1 MIMKKYILMIAS
13 LLTLG
18 MAAVSCDT
26 MTNEPEGGN
35 QIGPM
40 AGNWVVT
47 LEALDENGKV
57 VDDDPYGASGAII
70 EINTF
75 ANTNGDT
82 DKMWFSD
89 QAFWGLMFQV
99 PVNKNDNTFEAKNVP
114 YDQNET
120 GNVTIKGKVLPKAGK
135 NIHGLPVDSIYVEAS
150 FDDDDSGLVW
160 RYAGT
165 RYQGFTE

>member
-1 MIMKKYILMIAS
+1 MTMKKYILMIAS

-35 QIGPM
+35 EIGPM

-47 LEALDENGKV
+47 LEALDENGN
-57 VDDDPYGASGAII
+57 VDYDDAYGATGATI

-89 QAFWGLMFQV
+89 QDFWGLMFQV
-99 PVNKNDNTFEAKNVP
+99 PIKLSDYTFEAMNVP
-114 YDQNET
+114 YDPDGT
-120 GNVTIKGKVLPKAGK
+120 GNVTIKGKVLPMAGK
-135 NIHGLPVDSIYVEAS
+135 NIHGMPVDSIYVEAS
-150 FDDDDSGLVW
+150 FDDDDMGYIW
-160 RYAGT
+160 RYSGI

>member
-1 MIMKKYILMIAS
+1 MKKYILMIAS

-35 QIGPM
+35 EIGEL

-47 LEALDENGKV
+47 ILAIDNTGNIV
-57 VDDDPYGASGAII
+57 WDDPYGACGYEC

-82 DKMWFSD
+82 DKMWVSD

-99 PVNKNDNTFEAKNVP
+99 PINKGE
-114 YDQNET
+114 
-120 GNVTIKGKVLPKAGK
+120 
-135 NIHGLPVDSIYVEAS
+135 
-150 FDDDDSGLVW
+150 
-160 RYAGT
+160 R
-165 RYQGFTE
+165 

>member
-1 MIMKKYILMIAS
+1 MTMKKYILMIAS

-35 QIGPM
+35 EIGEL

-47 LEALDENGKV
+47 ILAIDNTGNIV
-57 VDDDPYGASGAII
+57 WDDPYGACGYEC

-82 DKMWFSD
+82 DKMWVSD

-99 PVNKNDNTFEAKNVP
+99 PINKGERTFEATEIP
-114 YDQNET
+114 YDQAET
-120 GNVTIKGKVLPKAGK
+120 GKITLKGKVLPKAGK
-135 NIHGLPVDSIYVEAS
+135 NIHGLPVDSICIDAQ
-150 FDDDDSGLVW
+150 FDDDGSGLTW
-160 RYAGT
+160 RYTGI